1 MAAAY
6 QIRSSCQPSSAPSR
20 QAACRVTVPIGSPPR
35 LGRAPIVAL
44 TRSAWGG
51 RNRPD
56 SPGPPPTL
64 DPVRLPRGLVLVI
77 RSVLVRAWPHP
88 LAAGTRTGVPGGPP
102 GRSGLRG
109 RPRRAGRGGYPR
121 PAAAGEPGVLRAARL
136 SRRGAGGAALRGHHR
151 SRGPAPRPAG
161 HGRAAG
167 EGARAGRGEA
177 VPARRRAL
185 GLGAGDRDAD
195 PDAAGRPPGSGGR
208 RPGGQTPETAAAPP
222 ALPARAA

>member
-1 MAAAY
+1 MPAAY

-20 QAACRVTVPIGSPPR
+20 QAACRVATIGTPPR

-56 SPGPPPTL
+56 APAPPHTL
-64 DPVRLPRGLVLVI
+64 EAVHLPRGLVLVI

-88 LAAGTRTGVPGGPP
+88 IAPGTRTGVPGGPP

-121 PAAAGEPGVLRAARL
+121 PAAAGE
-136 SRRGAGGAALRGHHR
+136 
-151 SRGPAPRPAG
+151 
-161 HGRAAG
+161 
-167 EGARAGRGEA
+167 
-177 VPARRRAL
+177 
-185 GLGAGDRDAD
+185 
-195 PDAAGRPPGSGGR
+195 
-208 RPGGQTPETAAAPP
+208 
-222 ALPARAA
+222 